1 MKVRLLKEMRIRHRS
16 GEIVDVSPEDYN
28 FLISV
33 NAAVP
38 VARPKEETKAKRG
51 AKKK

>member
-1 MKVRLLKEMRIRHRS
+1 MKVRLLKEMRIRHKA
-16 GEIVDVSPEDYN
+16 GEIVNVSPEEYN

-38 VARPKEETKAKRG
+38 VARPKEEPKAKRG
-51 AKKK
+51 TKKK